1 MRCLLSVKSLL
12 CAAIVGEFL
21 ITPLFAVQYPNLA
34 AGYTQEIYTG
44 PLQGGPGMAWTSSNH
59 LLTRNG
65 NTLLEYSPT
74 QNTTYNST
82 SLHGV
87 IASHTI
93 TGLDPGGVGMTNGT
107 DGFIYAISPS
117 GVQRIDPNNWAA
129 PALTMPGSV
138 SGIYGITTLPDGRLA
153 YSDGVPSSKVWIYD
167 PVLAT
172 NTLIYNPPPGSAL
185 IDGMVAG
192 PLGNIAITGQD
203 NSTITIL
210 TSTGAVVNTFNT
222 LHYPDGLAFSA
233 TPTQYTLY
241 SNNNDGTIS
250 RYDLGLNFTGTPTIT
265 DIAYVSQ
272 AYGDLASV
280 GPDCAFYVSQF
291 NQTISGY
298 HGSVLGVGTH
308 WDDGST
314 SGEASII
321 RIGGASSG
329 GGTGG
334 TDEDCL
340 FYSPIMNHEPVPEP
354 ASLVVWLGLAMTALA
369 FRQRR

>member
-1 MRCLLSVKSLL
+1 MRRLLSVKSLL

-21 ITPLFAVQYPNLA
+21 ITPLYAVQYPNLA

-44 PLQGGPGMAWTSSNH
+44 PLTGGPGMAWTSSNH

-65 NTLLEYSPT
+65 STILEYSPT

-82 SLHGV
+82 NLHGV
-87 IASHTI
+87 IASHPI
-93 TGLDPGGVGMTNGT
+93 TGLDPGGVGMTNGL

-129 PALTMPGSV
+129 PAQTLVGTVG
-138 SGIYGITTLPDGRLA
+138 GIYGITTLPDGRLA
-153 YSDGVPSSKVWIYD
+153 YSDGIPGSSVWIAD
-167 PVLAT
+167 P
-172 NTLIYNPPPGSAL
+172 TLLVNSPVPIYTGTAL

-210 TSTGAVVNTFNT
+210 TSTGAVVNTFAT
-222 LHYPDGLAFSA
+222 PHYPDGLAFSA

-250 RYDLGLNFTGTPTIT
+250 RYDLGVNFTGVPTIT
-265 DIAYVSQ
+265 DIAYVSG

-291 NQTISGY
+291 NQTIAGY
-298 HGSVLGVGTH
+298 HGSVFGVGTH

-314 SGEASII
+314 TTEASII
-321 RIGGASSG
+321 RIGGVSSG
-329 GGTGG
+329 GGVPG
-334 TDEDCL
+334 DEECI
-340 FYSPIMNHEPVPEP
+340 FYTPFGHHEPVPEP
-354 ASLVVWLGLAMTALA
+354 ASLVVWLGLALAAMA
-369 FRQRR
+369 FRQSR